1 MLEITGENFTANL
14 RVWLGNVEVETIYR
28 SAECLLCALPNIS
41 TFREGWQGMCSS
53 TQMPISLVSGPSPSP
68 APVHE
73 ILKHANARTHPPA
86 PEDHGMMAQ
95 NYGYAIGSY
104 PHHQGT
110 P

>member
-1 MLEITGENFTANL
+1 
-14 RVWLGNVEVETIYR
+14 
-28 SAECLLCALPNIS
+28 
-41 TFREGWQGMCSS
+41 MCSS
-53 TQMPISLVSGPSPSP
+53 TQMPISLVRSDGVIYATELTFTYTPEPGLVPETSPVSVPSPSP
-68 APVHE
+68 APVHD